1 MKKRAQRAQRVE
13 TAKRAGARVT
23 GVARAKQ
30 GAILFNIILL
40 GIVSLIT
47 DFSSEI
53 IKPILPAFLL
63 SLGASSAVIGLVGGF
78 IEGIPNLLKV
88 FSGFISD
95 KIKKYKPFVAFGYG
109 FSAIFK
115 ALLAIA
121 KVPLQA
127 IAFISA
133 ERVGKGIREA
143 PRDAL
148 VARYKERGYGFGIHR
163 AFDTSG
169 AVLGSIAAF
178 ILIFFGFSLR
188 SMIALAGALAFLALI
203 PIAFVRE
210 AKEARAKEEAIPKA
224 KLRSLGIFSELSAFP
239 KELKIFFVI
248 AAIFALSNFSY
259 MFFVLN
265 AMKTIK
271 TGWGNLGLGN
281 LGSFGNLGSLGIP
294 IALYVLF
301 NIFYAA
307 FSIPLGKLSDKIG
320 RKKLLIFGYG
330 IFSFI
335 CLLFIFSSS
344 LAIFILGFALYGIS
358 LSAIEVSQR
367 AYVADLARKKATAL
381 GAFYTLTGITTILSS
396 LIAGFLWQISP
407 AFTFF
412 YGFALGLI
420 STLLLFLLRARQQ
433 RH

>member
-1 MKKRAQRAQRVE
+1 MNKKRQ
-13 TAKRAGARVT
+13 
-23 GVARAKQ
+23 Q
-30 GAILFNIILL
+30 GAIIFNIILL

-63 SLGASSAVIGLVGGF
+63 SLGASSAMIGLVGGF

-115 ALLAIA
+115 AFLAIA
-121 KVPLQA
+121 KAPSQA
-127 IAFISA
+127 ITFISA
-133 ERVGKGIREA
+133 ERIGKGIREA

-148 VARYKERGYGFGIHR
+148 VARYKRRGYGFGIHR

-169 AVLGSIAAF
+169 AILGSIAAF

-203 PIAFVRE
+203 PIIFVRE
-210 AKEARAKEEAIPKA
+210 AGAKEEASPKT
-224 KLRSLGIFSELSAFP
+224 KLRRSKLRRPSFFSELRAFP
-239 KELKIFFVI
+239 KELKIFFII
-248 AAIFALSNFSY
+248 ASIFALSNFSY

-271 TGWGNLGLGN
+271 TSFGFNLGN
-281 LGSFGNLGSLGIP
+281 LGIP

-301 NIFYAA
+301 NIFYAT

-330 IFSFI
+330 MFSLV
-335 CLLFIFSSS
+335 CLLFIFFSS

-358 LSAIEVSQR
+358 LSVIEVSQR

-381 GAFYTLTGITTILSS
+381 GAFYTLIGLTTILSS

-412 YGFALGLI
+412 YGFAFSLVSILI
-420 STLLLFLLRARQQ
+420 FLLYS
-433 RH
+433 